1 MSQFMFLSKTTEF
14 PCIVILIHCAVE
26 TFSCGLSVFY
36 GGGGSFLKGFTS
48 ISNPSIICVSREG
61 ELATEQGAM
70 IPREM
75 SVFLVK
81 SRSQCEDR
89 GFLVMGCGTCL
100 GERTGYES
108 TAEA

>member
-1 MSQFMFLSKTTEF
+1 MGT
-14 PCIVILIHCAVE
+14 I
-26 TFSCGLSVFY
+26 SVLWS
-36 GGGGSFLKGFTS
+36 GGDSFLKGFTS
-48 ISNPSIICVSREG
+48 ISNRRIICVSREG

-75 SVFLVK
+75 SVFFVK

-89 GFLVMGCGTCL
+89 GSLVMGCGTCL